1 MKIIRIFL
9 SWVIINLMNNNRL
22 MFNDRECLIERN
34 IFLEILRYN
43 FSRKE
48 RKEIEININ
57 VYFKNRI
64 LFFIIFK

>member
-9 SWVIINLMNNNRL
+9 SWIINLINNRL

-34 IFLEILRYN
+34 TFLEILRYN

-57 VYFKNRI
+57 VYLRI
-64 LFFIIFK
+64 GYFFL

>member
-9 SWVIINLMNNNRL
+9 SWVINLMNNNRL

>member
-57 VYFKNRI
+57 VYLRI
-64 LFFIIFK
+64 GYFFL

>member
-34 IFLEILRYN
+34 TFLEILRYN

-57 VYFKNRI
+57 VYLRI
-64 LFFIIFK
+64 GYFFL

>member
-9 SWVIINLMNNNRL
+9 SWVINLMNNNRL

-34 IFLEILRYN
+34 TFLEILRYN